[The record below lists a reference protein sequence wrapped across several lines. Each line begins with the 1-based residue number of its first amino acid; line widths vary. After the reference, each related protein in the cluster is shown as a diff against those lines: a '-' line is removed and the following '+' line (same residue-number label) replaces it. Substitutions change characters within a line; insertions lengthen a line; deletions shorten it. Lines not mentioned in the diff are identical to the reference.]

1 MTAIVM
7 LTIGSG
13 TDRSTPRV
21 LACGPF
27 IDFTV
32 FTPAGAP
39 ETPSFL
45 QGRLG
50 IIQPS
55 YARRYL
61 LAAWRALK
69 GKPLTAVEQ
78 QAYQGAPTAAPP
90 RDAVRQWLDARGTV
104 PGVHGLPMPQPYA
117 MLSGQ
122 DTLRT
127 FETAATRRSRPP
139 PPRWRI
145 GGHVWATPVRC

>member
-1 MTAIVM
+1 MTIANRTPARLVAMTAIVV
-7 LTIGSG
+7 LTIGG
-13 TDRSTPRV
+13 GATDRSSPRV

-50 IIQPS
+50 IIQPG

-61 LAAWRALK
+61 LAAWRALE

-78 QAYQGAPTAAPP
+78 QAYQGASTAAPP

-104 PGVHGLPMPQPYA
+104 PGVHGLA
-117 MLSGQ
+117 R
-122 DTLRT
+122 D
-127 FETAATRRSRPP
+127 AAAICDAQRP
-139 PPRWRI
+139 
-145 GGHVWATPVRC
+145 GHVCVHSKLR

>member
-1 MTAIVM
+1 MVAMTAIVV

-21 LACGPF
+21 VACGPF

-78 QAYQGAPTAAPP
+78 QAYQGAFPVLRFAPP
-90 RDAVRQWLDARGTV
+90 EV
-104 PGVHGLPMPQPYA
+104 
-117 MLSGQ
+117 LSC
-122 DTLRT
+122 
-127 FETAATRRSRPP
+127 EWM
-139 PPRWRI
+139 WRL
-145 GGHVWATPVRC
+145 